1 MNLSQYRELF
11 VSESRRHIDESNS
24 LIVQLENT
32 ADPAIIHEL
41 FRHAHSLKGMAATMQ
56 FDSIADFA
64 HKLEDLLVKVRN
76 GELSPTADLLDIIL
90 ESNDLLGRMI
100 SFVETGNEANLPD
113 ASNLVARISAFARS
127 GERFS
132 NSENKQA
139 QKETSPF
146 LCHFR
151 HSDSFKTIRVKT
163 ETLDKMV
170 NISGELT
177 TTHHRLTEQL
187 RLFPDAGLNDSLAL
201 LSSQLRELRN
211 EVFLAR
217 MLPFSVV
224 TERFPRLVRTLSR
237 NQRKRVVLSVDGSD
251 TELDRGI
258 LESVAEPMVH
268 ILRNAVDH
276 GIESSEEREASGK
289 PDTGRISIKLIK
301 DRNYATIDISDDGRG
316 MDPARLVAKALDKG
330 LINSDQAAAMSRQ
343 DALMLICAPG
353 FSTAETITNVSG
365 RGVGMDAVISAVRGF
380 GGTFSIE
387 STPGAGSSF
396 QLMLP
401 LTISI
406 IQVLLVEYGPMTVA
420 FPISA
425 IDRTIEIPS
434 REIAL
439 KNGQY
444 YYSADGVVLPL
455 VDIRNILGQP
465 CGSFS
470 SLVQVIICGVSGE
483 KIGVIAA
490 NISGQREIF
499 VKPLGRPLS
508 NIGIVTGGAI
518 MGDGRIVFV
527 MDTGAL
533 LRIGRARVTPD
544 ALP

>member
-32 ADPAIIHEL
+32 ADTAIIHEL

-56 FDSIADFA
+56 FDGIAHFA

-76 GELSPTADLLDIIL
+76 GEFSPTADLLDIIL
-90 ESNDLLGRMI
+90 EANDLLGRMI
-100 SFVETGNEANLPD
+100 SSVEAGNEASLPD
-113 ASNLVARISAFARS
+113 ASNLVARIATFSS
-127 GERFS
+127 GGERFS
-132 NSENKQA
+132 NSKNEDA
-139 QKETSPF
+139 QKETTLF
-146 LCHFR
+146 LCQFR

-163 ETLDKMV
+163 ETLDRMV

-177 TTHHRLTEQL
+177 TTHHRLTDQL
-187 RLFPDAGLNDSLAL
+187 HLFPDAELNESLAL

-237 NQRKRVVLSVDGSD
+237 SQRKKIVLSVDGSD

-276 GIESSEEREASGK
+276 GIESPEEREASGK
-289 PDTGRISIKLIK
+289 PDTGRISITLIK
-301 DRNYATIDISDDGRG
+301 DRNYVTISISDDGRG
-316 MDPARLVAKALDKG
+316 MDPARLVAKAVDKG
-330 LINSDQAAAMSRQ
+330 LINSAQAAAMSRQ
-343 DALMLICAPG
+343 EALMLICAPG
-353 FSTAETITNVSG
+353 FSTAETITSVSG
-365 RGVGMDAVISAVRGF
+365 RGVGMDVVISAVRGF

-387 STPGAGSSF
+387 SALGAGSSF
-396 QLMLP
+396 QLTLP

-406 IQVLLVEYGPMTVA
+406 IQVLLVEYGSMTVA
-420 FPISA
+420 FPVSA

-434 REIAL
+434 REINL
-439 KNGQY
+439 ESGQY
-444 YYSADGVVLPL
+444 YYSADGAVQPL

-465 CGSFS
+465 CGSFPS
-470 SLVQVIICGVSGE
+470 RVQIIICSVSGE
-483 KIGVIAA
+483 KVGVIAG

-518 MGDGRIVFV
+518 MGDGRIVFI
-527 MDTGAL
+527 MDVGAL
-533 LRIGRARVTPD
+533 FKIGRLRVTPD
-544 ALP
+544 VLP